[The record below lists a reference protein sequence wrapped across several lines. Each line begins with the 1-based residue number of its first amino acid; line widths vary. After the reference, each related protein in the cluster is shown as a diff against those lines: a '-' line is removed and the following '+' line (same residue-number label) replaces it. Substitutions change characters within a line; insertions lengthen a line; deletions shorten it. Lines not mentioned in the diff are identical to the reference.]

1 MNAVSRTGSATR
13 RISKLFSASG
23 LAMLGIINLVP
34 ILLVLRQALSPESE
48 SSAWPLAMLPQQI
61 SPANL
66 ISLWKTQSLLRHAFL
81 SLWVALGTTFLSLVL
96 GFPAGWAAARWRRL
110 SAPMTRASLLSRVL
124 PPIAIAIP
132 LTTLLIPLGLYNHPL
147 GLGLIIAHLTLG
159 LPFVILISY
168 ASLVDM
174 APQLEEAAQV
184 DGCSTIGAF
193 WRVTVPASR
202 GAMAVAFLLAFLLSW
217 DEFTYAL
224 LIQLTHRTMPPLIYY
239 FAEFGQMGAAS
250 ALATLMLIPAVAII
264 GSLQHLKTRSLLSG
278 GLKG

>member
-1 MNAVSRTGSATR
+1 MNAVSGTGSVKPAVTKL
-13 RISKLFSASG
+13 ISSAG
-23 LAMLGIINLVP
+23 LAALCVINLVP

-48 SSAWPLAMLPQQI
+48 SSAWPLTILPQH
-61 SPANL
+61 
-66 ISLWKTQSLLRHAFL
+66 ISLTSLVSLWQTQSLLRHAFL
-81 SLWVALGTTFLSLVL
+81 SLWVALGTTFVALVL
-96 GFPAGWAAARWRRL
+96 GFPAGWAAARWRRM
-110 SAPMTRASLLSRVL
+110 SALMTRTSLLSRVM

-132 LTTLLIPLGLYNHPL
+132 LTALLIPLGLYNHPL

-174 APQLEEAAQV
+174 PPQLEEAAQV
-184 DGCSTIGAF
+184 DGCSILGAF
-193 WRVTVPASR
+193 WRVTVPAAR
-202 GAMAVAFLLAFLLSW
+202 GAIGAAFLLSFLLSW

-250 ALATLMLIPAVAII
+250 TLAALMLIPAVAII
-264 GSLQHLKTRSLLSG
+264 GSLQHLKTRGLLSG

>member
-1 MNAVSRTGSATR
+1 MSTLQQMGPVRRAVP
-13 RISKLFSASG
+13 KLLTAAG
-23 LAMLGIINLVP
+23 LAVLCVINLAP

-48 SSAWPLAMLPQQI
+48 SSAWPLTIVPRGI
-61 SPANL
+61 SLANL
-66 ISLWKTQSLLRHAFL
+66 AALWKTQSLLRHVLL
-81 SLWVALGTTFLSLVL
+81 SLWVALGTTALSLLL
-96 GFPAGWAAARWRRL
+96 GFPAGWAAARWRRMSPL
-110 SAPMTRASLLSRVL
+110 MTRSSLLSRVM

-132 LTTLLIPLGLYNHPL
+132 LTALLIPLGLYNHPL

-174 APQLEEAAQV
+174 PPQLEEAAQV
-184 DGCSTIGAF
+184 DGCSIAGAF
-193 WRVTVPASR
+193 WRVTVPAAR
-202 GAMAVAFLLAFLLSW
+202 GAMGAAFLLAFLLSW

-224 LIQLTHRTMPPLIYY
+224 LIQLTNRTMPPLIYY

-250 ALATLMLIPAVAII
+250 TLAALMLIPAVVII
-264 GSLQHLKTRSLLSG
+264 GALQHLRTRSLLSG

>member
-1 MNAVSRTGSATR
+1 MKTPSQGKPAGGIFPVTISAC
-13 RISKLFSASG
+13 G
-23 LAMLGIINLVP
+23 LVTLGLINLVP

-48 SSAWPLAMLPQQI
+48 SSAWPLSMVPGRITL
-61 SPANL
+61 ANL
-66 ISLWKTQSLLRHAFL
+66 VSLWRTQSLLRHAFL
-81 SLWVALGTTFLSLVL
+81 SLWVALGTTLLSLLL

-110 SAPMTRASLLSRVL
+110 SAPMTRSALLSRVM

-132 LTTLLIPLGLYNHPL
+132 LTALLIPLGLYDHPA
-147 GLGLIIAHLTLG
+147 GLGLIVAHLTLG

-174 APQLEEAAQV
+174 PSQLEEAAQV
-184 DGCSTIGAF
+184 DGCTSFGAF
-193 WRVTVPASR
+193 WRITVPAAR
-202 GAMAVAFLLAFLLSW
+202 GAIGAAFLLAFLLSW

-239 FAEFGQMGAAS
+239 FSEFGQLGAAS
-250 ALATLMLIPAVAII
+250 TMAALMLIPAVAVI
-264 GSLQHLKTRSLLSG
+264 GLVQRLKTRGLLSG